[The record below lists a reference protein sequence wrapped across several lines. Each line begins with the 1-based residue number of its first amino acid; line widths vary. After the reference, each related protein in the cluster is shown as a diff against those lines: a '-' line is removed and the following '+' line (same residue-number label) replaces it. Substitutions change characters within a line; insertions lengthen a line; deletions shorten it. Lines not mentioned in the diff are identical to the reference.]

1 MDQRREPRI
10 RRRPIP
16 GGAKV
21 VVVRGDD
28 ATPDSDRSQATAF
41 RRRFSD
47 WGRFGLSAYYAE
59 DDAAVDDLAS
69 DLLER
74 FPFLGV
80 YEVVALL
87 DAGFE
92 VVPTFRSP
100 HVTIAFTD
108 LDEGLAALRAVAH
121 LRRQNAYHVPGR
133 RTP

>member
-10 RRRPIP
+10 RHRPIP

-28 ATPDSDRSQATAF
+28 ATPDSDGRQATAF
-41 RRRFSD
+41 RRRFPD
-47 WGRFGLSAYYAE
+47 WGRYGLSAYYAE

-74 FPFLGV
+74 FPFLVV

-87 DAGFE
+87 DAGLE
-92 VVPTFRSP
+92 VVATFRSP
-100 HVTIAFTD
+100 HVTIAFVA
-108 LDEGLAALRAVAH
+108 LDDGLATLRAVAYV
-121 LRRQNAYHVPGR
+121 RQQNAYHVPGR
-133 RTP
+133 RLP